1 MNHHRLFHEVHRVAA
16 VVAPAVADL
25 AAVADALEAQAKRIR
40 ADIALLGQPAP
51 VPQPPPPKAPQ
62 WPSYTG
68 VSQLVGTSASGV
80 TVWVD
85 PSLGPP
91 GLQNAKDLL
100 ADADRVASENEAI
113 FGVPSKPVN
122 VIVFALGG
130 ATDGTGGADHMGCD
144 FATGQNIEVCAAF
157 GQAMRC
163 SALFEAELSECA
175 MDGQLCGYSTG
186 EALSRWCANVVGKNA
201 LADFATAPAWAAG
214 GMPNFVDTTEPSDG
228 DPLSI
233 GCGMAF
239 ISWLLSKGQTLAAVA
254 QAMVSLGD
262 GGTLAELAA
271 KVLAKGAV
279 APSTIWPVFQQDV
292 RSLPGGVGSDDP
304 FARGAGA

>member
-1 MNHHRLFHEVHRVAA
+1 MTHHRMFHQKHRAA
-16 VVAPAVADL
+16 VVVAPAVADL
-25 AAVADALEAQAKRIR
+25 AKVADDLEAQAKRIR
-40 ADIALLGQPAP
+40 TDIAALGGGQPAP
-51 VPQPPPPKAPQ
+51 PPPPSHKPPA

-68 VSQLVGTSASGV
+68 TSQLVGTSNSDV

-85 PSLGPP
+85 PSLGAP

-100 ADADRVASENEAI
+100 ADADRIVAANEGI
-113 FGVPSKPVN
+113 FGHPSEPVN

-144 FATGQNIEVCAAF
+144 FVTGQNIEVCAAF
-157 GQAMRC
+157 GQSMRC

-175 MDGQLCGYSTG
+175 MDGNLCGYSTG

-201 LADFATAPAWAAG
+201 LADFSTAPDWAQG
-214 GMPNFVDTTEPSDG
+214 GMPNFVDATEPSDG

-239 ISWLLSKGQTLAAVA
+239 ISWLVAHGQPLAAVA
-254 QAMVSLGD
+254 QKMVALGD
-262 GGTLAELAA
+262 AGTLAQVAAELASPPA
-271 KVLAKGAV
+271 DPA
-279 APSTIWPVFQQDV
+279 TIWPVFVAAV
-292 RSLPGGVGSDDP
+292 RALPGGVTNDDP
-304 FARGAGA
+304 FYSATS